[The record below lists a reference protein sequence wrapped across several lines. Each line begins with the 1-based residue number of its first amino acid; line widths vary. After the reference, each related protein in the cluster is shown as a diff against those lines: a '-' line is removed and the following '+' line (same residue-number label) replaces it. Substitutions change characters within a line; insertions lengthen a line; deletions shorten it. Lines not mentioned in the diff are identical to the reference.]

1 MPHILISNDDGIDSP
16 TLVPLTRALADLGS
30 TRVVVPDVERSWIGK
45 AITRYGTLR
54 ARPCER
60 DRVPATAVSGSPADC
75 VSLAVHT
82 LEAPRPD
89 LVVSGINMGLN
100 YGIAFVLSSGTI
112 GAATEA
118 WIAGIP
124 AVAFSI
130 ALPGDAYGVAPDAE
144 HAALAGRAE
153 RAAAVAR
160 EITAEV
166 LATGLP
172 DGVDLLSVN
181 MPANV
186 TVDTPR
192 RVTRIARSRYGQ
204 LFVERDGGF
213 VHRFHSLEILD
224 RSDDGDIAVVDR
236 GEVSI
241 TPIHLDL
248 STAVPDA
255 FRRRFERR

>member
-16 TLVPLTRALADLGS
+16 TLVPLSRALAALGS

-54 ARPCER
+54 AKPCER
-60 DRVPATAVSGSPADC
+60 DGVPATAVSGTPADC

-82 LEAPRPD
+82 FEPTKPD
-89 LVVSGINMGLN
+89 IVVSGINMGLN
-100 YGIAFVLSSGTI
+100 YGISFVLSSGTI

-144 HAALAGRAE
+144 HADLAGRAE

-160 EITAEV
+160 DITTEL
-166 LATGLP
+166 LAAGLP
-172 DGVDLLSVN
+172 EGVDVLSVN

-192 RVTRIARSRYGQ
+192 RVTKIARTRYGR
-204 LFVERDGGF
+204 LFVGRGDGF
-213 VHRFHSLEILD
+213 AHEFHRLEVLD
-224 RSDDGDIAVVDR
+224 RSDDGDVAVVDR
-236 GEVSI
+236 GAVSI
-241 TPIHLDL
+241 TPIHFDL
-248 STAVPDA
+248 STTTPDS
-255 FRRRFERR
+255 FRRRFERG